1 MFELMNT
8 PVPEFLGMSRDWADA
23 LTAIYT
29 QPAGS
34 AHNISCT
41 LTGIELEVYNNSG
54 TLIYSHGGTAAG
66 AGIVVSVPVAAGTTS
81 LRFRTKVRA
90 DFDLNDNRIA
100 LWPNLKSGGAGN
112 TFNEISNWEKAKLR
126 RLTLDW
132 AEQLQNVP
140 SKISP
145 NLWTMS
151 FINNFALNHPNI
163 NVWDTSN
170 LRSFGFM
177 FAYCTSFNRPLF
189 GWNTSNV
196 TSLDF
201 MFAGCT
207 KMNTSIS
214 AWNISKVTT
223 MQSMFAGANIY
234 NQNLSSMI
242 FKSTVNRTNYDSG
255 TTAWLAQNKP
265 KFTGV

>member
-1 MFELMNT
+1 MLELLNC
-8 PVPEFLGMSRDWADA
+8 PVPEFLGMNRDWADA
-23 LTAIYT
+23 LTAHYT
-29 QPAGS
+29 APAAS
-34 AHNISCT
+34 SHNIACKFV
-41 LTGIELEVYNNSG
+41 GVELEVYDNNG
-54 TLIYSHGGTAAG
+54 TLIYSHSGGSTGDGIAG
-66 AGIVVSVPVAAGTTS
+66 SVPVVAGTTS
-81 LRFRTKVRA
+81 LRFRTRVRG
-90 DFDLNDNRIA
+90 DFGLDDPRIA

-112 TFNEISNWEKAKLR
+112 TFIEVTNWEKAKLR
-126 RLTLDW
+126 RLTMDW

-145 NLWTMS
+145 NLWAMS

-163 NVWDTSN
+163 DVWDTSN

-177 FAYCTSFNRPLF
+177 FSYCTSFNRPLF

-196 TSLDF
+196 TSLDY

-214 AWNISKVTT
+214 AWDISKVTT

-242 FKSTVNRTNYDSG
+242 FRSTVNRTNYDSG

-265 KFTGV
+265 KFTGT